1 MTELKLTCY
10 FCGNQRKIKELT
22 KGLQICNSCI
32 KKSLAFKKYVEDIDE
47 IRRQKLIKYF
57 EKDVPKDLINVLE
70 KMMNEEIT
78 KSKEYVKDLETETK
92 KINIEI
98 RSIDIAEIIRDI
110 EKTELEDRLT
120 LTF

>member
-22 KGLQICNSCI
+22 RGLQICNSCI
-32 KKSLAFKKYVEDIDE
+32 KKSLGFKKYVEDIDE
-47 IRRQKLIKYF
+47 SRRQKLIKYF
-57 EKDVPKDLINVLE
+57 EKDVSKDLINILE
-70 KMMNEEIT
+70 KMMNEEIA
-78 KSKEYVKDLETETK
+78 KSKEYVKDLE
-92 KINIEI
+92 INIEI

-110 EKTELEDRLT
+110 EKTELEERLT